1 MNDVDNNVIN
11 HKQKGET
18 AMERIE
24 RVRGPYKK
32 KIKVI
37 GESEYRGLEVDVRMS
52 LIEALIP
59 IGLMKVEEELQAEVR
74 QLCGARYERGSSC
87 DRYGYNPGFVVL
99 GGQRVGMRK
108 PRVRDQQ
115 NGKEVELSAYVRLQ
129 TSKAADDLIMRRL
142 LAGISCGRYESA
154 AGAIP
159 EAFGLSGSNISRKF
173 IRISAKRL
181 KELQERDLSGYDF
194 TAMWLDGKRFSED
207 GLIVALGLTMGGG
220 KVVLGLV
227 ESATE
232 NSSVVGA
239 FLHRLLERGLRIDQG
254 LLVIADGSKGL
265 IKAAK
270 GVFEGFALF
279 HRCQWHKRENVVSYV
294 SKTDQPWLRKRLQH
308 AYERPTYDE
317 AKREL
322 KKIHSELL
330 NSNQSA
336 AASLEEGLEET
347 LTLHRLGVF
356 GILGKSLKT
365 TNCIESILSQVDY
378 RCRRVG
384 RWHNSSQRQR
394 WMASALLD
402 IELKLNRI
410 QGYRH
415 LPKLREAIQEELG
428 IKKQLLPLAA

>member
-1 MNDVDNNVIN
+1 MIGVDKSVIN
-11 HKQKGET
+11 HTQKGET
-18 AMERIE
+18 AMERIG
-24 RVRGPYKK
+24 RKRKPYKR

-37 GESEYRGLEVDVRMS
+37 GESEYRGLGVDVRMS

-59 IGLMKVEEELQAEVR
+59 IGLMRVEEELQAEVR

-87 DRYGYNPGFVVL
+87 DRYGYNPGSVVL
-99 GGQRVGMRK
+99 GGQRVGILR
-108 PRVRDQQ
+108 PRVRDRKS
-115 NGKEVELSAYVRLQ
+115 GKEIALNRYSQLQ
-129 TSKAADDLIMRRL
+129 SPRTADDLVMRRL

-159 EAFGLSGSNISRKF
+159 EAFGLSGSSISRKF
-173 IRISAKRL
+173 IRISAKKL
-181 KELQERDLSGYDF
+181 KKLQERDLSGYDF
-194 TAMWLDGKRFSED
+194 TALWVDGKRFSED
-207 GLIVALGLTMGGG
+207 GLIVAVGLTMGGG

-232 NSSVVGA
+232 NSSVVVA

-254 LLVIADGSKGL
+254 LLVIVDGSKGL

-270 GVFEGFALF
+270 RVLEGFALI

-294 SKTDQPWLRKRLQH
+294 SKAEQPWLRKRLQY
-308 AYERPTYDE
+308 AYERPAYDE
-317 AKREL
+317 AMKEL
-322 KKIHSELL
+322 RKIHSELL

-336 AASLEEGLEET
+336 SLSLEEGLEET
-347 LTLHRLGVF
+347 LTLHRLGIF

-402 IELKLNRI
+402 IEPKLNRI

-415 LPKLREAIQEELG
+415 LPKLREAIQKELG